1 MSLQAL
7 GSMRYAFTIFALLIG
22 SAFGAEKE
30 SELSA
35 SDAIQIVSKAAS
47 DICPV
52 KDVDV
57 GCNWFT
63 RLLGTHTCY
72 ERHDGCEYSAK
83 IADDGW
89 WISVEPRLYVKRRS
103 ADDWEGII
111 SFGNGRGY
119 HVNRLGAIVD
129 IKPAF

>member
-1 MSLQAL
+1 
-7 GSMRYAFTIFALLIG
+7 MRYAFTIFVLLIA
-22 SAFGAEKE
+22 SALGAETE
-30 SELSA
+30 SEISA
-35 SDAIQIVSKAAS
+35 ADAIQVVSKATT

-63 RLLGTHTCY
+63 RLLGTHICY

-89 WISVEPRLYVKRRS
+89 WISVEPRLYGKNRP
-103 ADDWEGII
+103 ADNWQGIVPI
-111 SFGNGRGY
+111 GNGRGY

-129 IKPAF
+129 IKPGF